1 MHAYLMALITDL
13 GRTIGPKPATDF
25 TFAELSAALA
35 VPQVA
40 PSSVDEDAVNEQIRI
55 ILLAKSL
62 GLLP

>member
-1 MHAYLMALITDL
+1 MRAYLMTLITKL